1 MSEATQTMR
10 SSISY
15 SLDALEMINFNNGFE
30 AATNALDGRSS
41 VLMTRFISNLLVL
54 GIAAT
59 LILMAVESESILQ
72 WFGYSFGALLFI
84 AVTVNWSRAS
94 KN

>member
-30 AATNALDGRSS
+30 AATNALDELSDQKHNNADP
-41 VLMTRFISNLLVL
+41 L
-54 GIAAT
+54 AAE
-59 LILMAVESESILQ
+59 ILRWAAKELRGENV
-72 WFGYSFGALLFI
+72 
-84 AVTVNWSRAS
+84 
-94 KN
+94 